1 MRVVKSILKDAL
13 LYFLQIF
20 IYAWPAFL
28 SGNLVFGAIVYF
40 ILGGFYAR
48 IVEIVSSILILCVL
62 LFIFAYKR
70 AYKKVEFH
78 GISLLIS
85 LLLAAGL
92 QMIYAMLFRFAV
104 YTGAGAYYLA
114 HYIYDPIRSADYYE
128 VPAYLYNI
136 SIIAVFPLYI
146 ISVMSGEYLGK
157 KKHMQERAA
166 LNLGETNM
174 N

>member
-1 MRVVKSILKDAL
+1 MSGVKRIIKDAL

-20 IYAWPAFL
+20 IYAWPSFFA
-28 SGNLVFGAIVYF
+28 GNLIFGAIVYF

-48 IVEIVSSILILCVL
+48 IVEMVSSILILCVL

-70 AYKKVEFH
+70 AYKKIEFH

-85 LLLAAGL
+85 LILTAGL
-92 QMIYAMLFRFAV
+92 QLVYAILFRYNA

-114 HYIYDPIRSADYYE
+114 HFLYSQEWKAPDYD
-128 VPAYLYNI
+128 VPAYLY
-136 SIIAVFPLYI
+136 IIAIIIVFPLYI

-157 KKHMQERAA
+157 KKRLQDRDD
-166 LNLGETNM
+166 LTKTTLS
-174 N
+174 